1 MNDGWVLGD
10 NILVKVLLREGHG
23 FYLGLR
29 DVNVL
34 RLGVEEHIVVADVVE
49 LLGNAVLVS
58 GDRNVVL
65 LGVGEAL
72 GHQVVPDAHL
82 SGLDEVKVGHLV
94 LFVKDKHVFLFVVK
108 FELDGLEAE
117 ANIVEEEGVFVL
129 LGIEKVFIS

>member
-23 FYLGLR
+23 FYLRLG

-34 RLGVEEHIVVADVVE
+34 RLGVEEHIVIADVVK
-49 LLGNAVLVS
+49 LLGHSVLVS

-72 GHQVVPDAHL
+72 GHQVVPDAHF
-82 SGLDEVKVGHLV
+82 SGLDEVKVGYFV
-94 LFVKDKHVFLFVVK
+94 LFVKYKHVFLFVVK

-117 ANIVEEEGVFVL
+117 ANIVKEEGVFVL